1 MLPRLISFCCRYFFT
16 MSFLV
21 FFMFERLRL
30 LRILAYFNS
39 KHFPEFMRSY
49 LHRYSAAAV
58 DEIHNTK
65 IIFFAKDASLQT
77 LTTVAQYIQ
86 SNEAGSWLKVVHF
99 FTDPSSPMLEALTNN
114 LHTVDKCFPALHID
128 LILVKGLFCPEAV
141 HQLAEHFKLPKTNML
156 MACPSENF
164 LYRIEEL
171 GGVRIVTRRRQRSD
185 DIDGVSDHS
194 R

>member
-1 MLPRLISFCCRYFFT
+1 MTFF
-16 MSFLV
+16 V
-21 FFMFERLRL
+21 FIMFERLRL

-58 DEIHNTK
+58 DEIRSTK
-65 IIFFAKDASLQT
+65 IVFFSKDASLQT

-99 FTDPSSPMLEALTNN
+99 FTDPTSPMLEALANN
-114 LHTVDKCFPALHID
+114 LQTVDKCFPALHID

-141 HQLAEHFKLPKTNML
+141 HQLAEHLKVPKTNML
-156 MACPSENF
+156 MACPSEAF
-164 LYRIEEL
+164 LYRIEEF